1 MREISFDVNLIS
13 KIIFRASYC
22 SDVYIWREEETVP
35 KYKRIL
41 GIFKVRDG
49 VETKPAGFYEE
60 RTHYYYG
67 DGKYY
72 QHISE
77 EYLIKY
83 GYLIKEFGNHG
94 GVSYRKEV
102 WNRAYVEVSLG
113 YKSSIGRSFDTDQ
126 EAKDWIEK
134 LKKLSDKT
142 FETIY
147 A

>member
-13 KIIFRASYC
+13 KISFRASYC

-83 GYLIKEFGNHG
+83 GYLIKG
-94 GVSYRKEV
+94 KEV
-102 WNRAYVEVSLG
+102 WIRAYVEVSLG
-113 YKSSIGRSFDTDQ
+113 YRSAIGQSFHMDQ
-126 EAKDWIEK
+126 EAKYWIEK

>member
-1 MREISFDVNLIS
+1 MREINFDVNLIS
-13 KIIFRASYC
+13 KISFRASYC
-22 SDVYIWREEETVP
+22 SDIYKWREAETVP

-60 RTHYYYG
+60 RTHHYDFDG
-67 DGKYY
+67 DRKYY
-72 QHISE
+72 LHAIE
-77 EYLIKY
+77 EDLIRR
-83 GYLIKEFGNHG
+83 GYLIKG
-94 GVSYRKEV
+94 KEV
-102 WNRAYVEVSLG
+102 WGRAYVEVSLG
-113 YKSSIGRSFDTDQ
+113 YKSAIGQSFHMDQ
-126 EAKDWIEK
+126 EAKYWIEK